1 MAAPT
6 PIIAWRSLSHL
17 YSHKYGQRYMEE
29 ATFTEE
35 QIVEVREKRMRWRCS
50 HPDGNKIGAV
60 YGL

>member
-1 MAAPT
+1 
-6 PIIAWRSLSHL
+6 
-17 YSHKYGQRYMEE
+17 MEE